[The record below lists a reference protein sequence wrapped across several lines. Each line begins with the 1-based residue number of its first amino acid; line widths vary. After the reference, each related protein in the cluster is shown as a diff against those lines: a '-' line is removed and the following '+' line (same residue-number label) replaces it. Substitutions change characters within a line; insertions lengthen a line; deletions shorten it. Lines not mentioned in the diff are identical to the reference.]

1 MPGNSGCGHLR
12 RRNERRLH
20 AHIRETPADGIEPND
35 EIQNAVSTGN
45 AHLYNPPQ
53 ANFLQREARM
63 EFVRGL
69 YNLRPR
75 HRGCVLTI
83 GAFDGVHRGH
93 QEMIR
98 VVREQAARYQLPAT
112 VLSFEPTPRE
122 YFAKGVPPARL
133 TRFRERFDAFRLYG
147 LDRFVCLRFN
157 ERIRAMT
164 QEEFIEQVLV
174 QGLGVR
180 HIVVGHDFRFA
191 RDSDGSVATLRAYG
205 PRCGFEVTEVPP
217 FELDGERVSSSLIRE
232 TLEAGNMAR
241 AAKFLGRPY
250 RITGK
255 VIDGAKLGRKLGF
268 PTANLRLHR
277 RATPL
282 GGVFAV
288 RVSGGGLQNAPGVAN
303 LGTRPAVNGKE
314 LLLEAHVFDFS
325 GDLYRRYV
333 HVDFIARLRDELWF
347 PDMDTLVEQMHK
359 DAAQAREI
367 LAVGG

>member
-1 MPGNSGCGHLR
+1 
-12 RRNERRLH
+12 
-20 AHIRETPADGIEPND
+20 
-35 EIQNAVSTGN
+35 
-45 AHLYNPPQ
+45 
-53 ANFLQREARM
+53 M

-69 YNLRPR
+69 HNLRAR

-98 VVREQAARYQLPAT
+98 VLRERSAQYGLPAA

-122 YFAKGVPPARL
+122 FFAKATPPARL
-133 TRFRERFDAFRLYG
+133 TRFRERFDALRMYG
-147 LDRFVCLRFN
+147 VDRFVGLRFD
-157 ERIRAMT
+157 EHMRAT
-164 QEEFIEQVLV
+164 THEEFVEKLLV

-180 HIVVGHDFRFA
+180 HVVVGHDFRFA
-191 RDSDGSVATLRAYG
+191 RNQAGNVATLQACG
-205 PRCGFEVTEVPP
+205 PRHNFGVTEVPP
-217 FELDGERVSSSLIRE
+217 FELDGERVSSSSIRE
-232 TLEAGNMAR
+232 RLEAGDMTGAAR
-241 AAKFLGRPY
+241 FLGRPY

-277 RATPL
+277 RATPI
-282 GGVFAV
+282 GGIFAV
-288 RVSGGGLQNAPGVAN
+288 RVSGCGLDKAPGVAS

-314 LLLEAHVFDFS
+314 LLLEAHVFDFD

-347 PDMDTLVEQMHK
+347 PDMDALVVQMEK
-359 DAAQAREI
+359 DAREARLI
-367 LAVGG
+367 LGSG

>member
-1 MPGNSGCGHLR
+1 
-12 RRNERRLH
+12 
-20 AHIRETPADGIEPND
+20 
-35 EIQNAVSTGN
+35 
-45 AHLYNPPQ
+45 
-53 ANFLQREARM
+53 M

-69 YNLRPR
+69 HNLRAR

-98 VVREQAARYQLPAT
+98 VLRERSAQYGLPAV

-122 YFAKGVPPARL
+122 FFAKATPPARL
-133 TRFRERFDAFRLYG
+133 TRFRERFDALRMYG
-147 LDRFVCLRFN
+147 VDRFVGLRFD
-157 ERIRAMT
+157 ERMRAT
-164 QEEFIEQVLV
+164 THEEFVEKLLV
-174 QGLGVR
+174 QELGVR

-191 RDSDGSVATLRAYG
+191 RNQAGNVETLRAYG
-205 PRCGFEVTEVPP
+205 PGHNFEVTEVPP

-232 TLEAGNMAR
+232 TLEAGDMSR

-277 RATPL
+277 RATPIA
-282 GGVFAV
+282 GIFAV
-288 RVSGGGLQNAPGVAN
+288 RVSGCGFDAAPGVAS

-314 LLLEAHVFDFS
+314 LLLEAHVFDFD

-347 PDMDTLVEQMHK
+347 PDMDALVVQMEK
-359 DAAQAREI
+359 DAREARAILELDSGQAE
-367 LAVGG
+367 L